1 MLLIVSDLMDQT
13 YRNMRARQPPK
24 SPCNMEEVSDRI
36 SNLPGHIIDRI
47 LSHLPIRDAVRMS
60 VLSSKWRYKW
70 ATLPHLIFDKDCCPS
85 SSEAQL
91 VIKSKLV
98 GIIDHVLLLHT
109 GMIHKF
115 KLSHKDLQA
124 VPDIDRWILHIS
136 RSSVKEFILEIW
148 KGQRYKIPSCLFS
161 SKHLIHLELFNCLL
175 SLPPSFKGFLNLKS
189 LDLQHI
195 TLTQDAFENLIANC
209 PLLERLTL
217 MNFDGFGHLKIH
229 APNLQFFDIG
239 GVYEDV
245 TFEDTSLLSI
255 ISIGLYVN
263 VHHEIS
269 ATQRST
275 SNLVKFFI
283 HLPRIRR
290 LEVQGY
296 FLKHLAVGNMPG
308 KLPVACL
315 ELSYLSMRIN
325 FNDIKEWKAALCILR
340 SSPNLVELEMLAR
353 PEEDNVVRAGLSF
366 WAESNHFDC
375 PLYQLRV
382 VRIVD
387 VVGLRPEL
395 DFIKFLLANSPML
408 EKLTVKPA
416 SNDGGLELLK
426 ELVRY
431 KRASVQAEVIYVDP

>member
-1 MLLIVSDLMDQT
+1 MDQN
-13 YRNMRARQPPK
+13 YRNLRARQPPK

-36 SNLPGHIIDRI
+36 SNLPGHVIDRI
-47 LSHLPIRDAVRMS
+47 MSYLSIRDAVRMS
-60 VLSSKWRYKW
+60 ISSSKWRYKW

-85 SSEAQL
+85 SSEGQV

-136 RSSVKEFILEIW
+136 RSSIKEFILEIW
-148 KGQRYKIPSCLFS
+148 KGQRYKIPSCLYS
-161 SKHLIHLELFNCLL
+161 CKDLIHLELFNCLL
-175 SLPPSFKGFLNLKS
+175 GPPASFKGFLNLKS

-195 TLTQDAFENLIANC
+195 TMTQHAFENLIASC

-217 MNFDGFGHLKIH
+217 MNFDGFSDLRIH
-229 APNLQFFDIG
+229 APNLRFFDIG
-239 GVYEDV
+239 GVYGDV
-245 TFEDTSLLSI
+245 TFENTILLSI

-263 VHHEIS
+263 VQNELS
-269 ATQRST
+269 AMQSSA

-283 HLPRIRR
+283 HLPHIQR

-296 FLKHLAVGNMPG
+296 FLKHLALGNVPPR
-308 KLPVACL
+308 LPVACL
-315 ELSYLSMRIN
+315 DLSYLSMRIN
-325 FNDIKEWKAALCILR
+325 FTDIKEWRAALCLLR

-353 PEEDNVVRAGLSF
+353 PEENTIVKPGLSF
-366 WAESNHFDC
+366 WLDGIHSDCLFDK
-375 PLYQLRV
+375 LRV
-382 VRIVD
+382 VRVLDIV
-387 VVGLRPEL
+387 GIRPEL
-395 DFIKFLLANSPML
+395 DFMKFLLSNSSML

-431 KRASVQAEVIYVDP
+431 RRASVQAEVIYLDP